1 MHPLAMFL
9 PFNRESLKGK
19 FVLAKNGDVPP
30 DRRGYWLLVQEQ
42 GLFVLGEAGEN
53 EWRLPEGP
61 LPPGFE
67 GKVSEVVCLGTYR
80 GEPCLAG
87 SIVPDTEVPA
97 GFHRE
102 TLMPAKTQLT
112 DDVLSLGGLALH
124 AVHWEATSRHCPRCG
139 EPTARIAS
147 ESGKRCPRCA
157 YEHYPHLHPAVIVL
171 VKDGDRVLLA
181 RKSFWAKGRYGLV
194 AGFVDAGESLE
205 AAACREVLEET
216 GIEIRDL
223 NYVASQYWPFP
234 SQLMVGFT
242 AAYAR
247 GDLRVN
253 TAELEDARWFS
264 VDDLPDL
271 PPKLSIARFLLDH
284 YARPSP
290 V

>member
-19 FVLAKNGDVPP
+19 FVPAKNGDVPP

-67 GKVSEVVCLGTYR
+67 RKVSEVVCLGTYQ
-80 GEPCLAG
+80 GEPCWAG
-87 SIVPDTEVPA
+87 SVVPDTEVPA

-102 TLMPAKTQLT
+102 TLMPAQTQLT

-139 EPTARIAS
+139 EQTARIAG

-271 PPKLSIARFLLDH
+271 PPKLSIARFLLEH
-284 YARPSP
+284 FAHPSP

>member
-1 MHPLAMFL
+1 MLGANCYMVGCPETKDCLVVDI
-9 PFNRESLKGK
+9 G
-19 FVLAKNGDVPP
+19 GD
-30 DRRGYWLLVQEQ
+30 
-42 GLFVLGEAGEN
+42 GEAVAQEIKELHWN
-53 EWRLPEGP
+53 P
-61 LPPGFE
+61 
-67 GKVSEVVCLGTYR
+67 KVIFCTHGHFDHIGGIADFRKVF
-80 GEPCLAG
+80 
-87 SIVPDTEVPA
+87 PD
-97 GFHRE
+97 
-102 TLMPAKTQLT
+102 AKIYIHPSDADML
-112 DDVLSLGGLALH
+112 VEESKNL
-124 AVHWEATSRHCPRCG
+124 CYMCG
-139 EPTARIAS
+139 YHINAPKAD
-147 ESGKRCPRCA
+147 
-157 YEHYPHLHPAVIVL
+157 VL

-284 YARPSP
+284 FARPSP
-290 V
+290 A

>member
-1 MHPLAMFL
+1 MFL

-19 FVLAKNGDVPP
+19 FIPAKNGDVPP
-30 DRRGYWLLVQEQ
+30 ERRGYWFLVQDQ
-42 GLFVLGEAGEN
+42 GLFVLGEAGET

-61 LPPGFE
+61 LPPEFE
-67 GKVSEVVCLGTYR
+67 GKVNEVVCVGTYR
-80 GEPCLAG
+80 GEPCWAASVAPG
-87 SIVPDTEVPA
+87 HEMPT

-102 TLMPAKTQLT
+102 TLTPAQTQLT

-139 EPTARIAS
+139 EQTAHIVG
-147 ESGKRCPRCA
+147 EWGKKCPGCA

-171 VKDGDRVLLA
+171 VRDGDRVLLA

-242 AAYAR
+242 AGYAR
-247 GDLRVN
+247 GDLNVN
-253 TAELEDARWFS
+253 KAELEDARWFS
-264 VDDLPDL
+264 VHDLPDL

-284 YARPSP
+284 YARP
-290 V
+290 